1 MCGIVGYM
9 GTGDALPFL
18 IGGLERLEY
27 RGYDSSGVAL
37 LSQGKIQLVKSA
49 GKLENLKQ
57 KLAKSDF
64 HSNCGIGHTR
74 WATHGVPDT
83 INAHPHLSCD
93 GKIAVVHNG
102 IIENYKDISASLMQN
117 GFFFSS
123 QTDTEVIPNLISYY
137 YKGDF
142 LDAVIKATEKLKGSY
157 AISVLNQDN
166 GEMIAVKSD
175 SPLVIGN
182 SNGDTFI
189 ASDMQAIMPYTNRF
203 LILND
208 GEFAYIRKNDI
219 KIYNKNKQEIPKNF
233 KTYTDDALD
242 IDKQGYSHY
251 MLKEIY
257 EQPQA
262 VKNCL
267 SGRIAH
273 NIPVLF
279 DGVCETYLNTVK
291 KIYIVACGTA
301 YHAGLTGKAI
311 IENFTKIPV
320 EADIASEFRYRSPLI
335 DENTLVIVIS
345 QSGETADTIA
355 GLRLSKLIGAK
366 VLAVTNVK
374 DSTIAREADF
384 VYLTKAGAEIAVAS
398 TKAYTA
404 QLTAMYN
411 FALFLAKTKGTL
423 TTKLMREYTNTLL
436 EIPSLIERALNCNT
450 VAQRI
455 SKSLANYKSAVF
467 MGRGLDYASALEG
480 ALKLR
485 EVSYIHSFAH
495 ASGELKH
502 GSIALIDN
510 TVPVLCLCTQI
521 SLIEKNENNVKE
533 VKAREGRVT
542 GILSEG
548 ISDIVFDESIY
559 IPSCNPLFAP
569 LVSQIPFQ
577 LIAYHTAIYKGLDPD
592 KPRNLAKSVTVE

>member
-9 GTGDALPFL
+9 GTENALPFL
-18 IGGLERLEY
+18 IDGLERLEY
-27 RGYDSSGVAL
+27 RGYDSAGVAL
-37 LSQGKIQLVKSA
+37 LSQKNIQLIKCA

-57 KLAKSDF
+57 KLSNSHF
-64 HSNCGIGHTR
+64 YGNCGIGHTR
-74 WATHGVPDT
+74 WATHGAPDS

-93 GKIAVVHNG
+93 EKIAVVHNG
-102 IIENYKDISASLMQN
+102 IIENYKDIRAHLIQN
-117 GFFFSS
+117 GFSFSS
-123 QTDTEVIPNLISYY
+123 DTDTEVIPNLISYY
-137 YKGDF
+137 FKGDF

-157 AISVLNQDN
+157 AISVLNRECD
-166 GEMIAVKSD
+166 EMIAVRAD
-175 SPLVIGN
+175 SPLVIGTIG
-182 SNGDTFI
+182 GDTFV
-189 ASDMQAIMPYTNRF
+189 ASDMQTIMPYTNRF

-208 GEFAYIRKNDI
+208 GEFACIRKSSV
-219 KIYNKNKQEIPKNF
+219 KIYNKDFSEIPKEF
-233 KTYTDDALD
+233 KTYTGDALNR
-242 IDKQGYSHY
+242 DKQGFSHY

-273 NIPVLF
+273 SSPVVF
-279 DGVCETYLNTVK
+279 DGICENYLNTVK

-311 IENFTKIPV
+311 IETFSKIPV
-320 EADIASEFRYRSPLI
+320 ETDIASEFRYRSPLI
-335 DENTLVIVIS
+335 DKNTLVIVIS

-355 GLRLSKLIGAK
+355 GLRLSKLMGAK

-398 TKAYTA
+398 TKAYTT

-411 FALFLAKTKGTL
+411 FALFLAQTKGTL
-423 TTKLMREYTNTLL
+423 TLKLIEDYKKALL
-436 EIPSLIERALNCNT
+436 EIPGLIERALNCNT

-455 SKSLANYKSAVF
+455 SKSLIRFNNAVF

-510 TVPVLCLCTQI
+510 NVPVLCICTQPG
-521 SLIEKNENNVKE
+521 LMKKNENNVKE
-533 VKAREGRVT
+533 VKARDGRVT

-548 ISDIVFDESIY
+548 ISDTVFDDRLY
-559 IPSCNPLFAP
+559 IPSSDALFAP
-569 LVSQIPFQ
+569 LISQIPFQ
-577 LIAYHTAIYKGLDPD
+577 LIAYHTAINKGLDPD